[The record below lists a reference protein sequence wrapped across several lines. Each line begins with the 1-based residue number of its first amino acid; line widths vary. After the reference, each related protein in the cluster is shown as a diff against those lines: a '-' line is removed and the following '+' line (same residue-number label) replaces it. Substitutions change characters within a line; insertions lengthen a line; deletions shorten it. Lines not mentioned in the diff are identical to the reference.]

1 MTTEKYLW
9 LGVMKN
15 KTFSGNS
22 YAASEV
28 VGAIILVLIAVGAF
42 GAIYYQV
49 FPVPLPSPDSHIKLM
64 GYIDDERNVIIEHV
78 GGEPLISYKILSE
91 RENGQRNMSV
101 YENSPLM
108 MGDPLPI
115 NICLNATEKQI
126 QVKVWSVQKDGSEQI
141 IFDGILAPDEHPPGP
156 GTSPLPDPMSI
167 STLRTRTIDE
177 DLICYN
183 YTIVPNINPVTFIY
197 NWMVASTGP
206 YSSLTRVLMPFDT
219 QNPFQTKDYSG
230 NFYNGTIN
238 GATWTNTGKLGGA
251 YQFGG
256 DDFISIPYCF
266 ENNYIDKITVEAWI
280 KTSLTSGTIMSYNR
294 NKYWELAVTDGH
306 VKWSTNSSDGAA
318 DSIGTMLVNDNL
330 WHLVAAT
337 YDASL
342 GDCAIYI
349 DGRLD
354 TYKHIHAAG
363 KLLGSGDTSVG
374 SIGKGTG
381 VAGRQTIFSTG
392 FEAQDEKN
400 QWIENNG
407 TGGAQQQNWVNLRY
421 DNFNSAWGSYVPGS
435 NGTYADCYRST
446 SYKYEG
452 TSSACVR
459 DNSGTSSSFTLT
471 NSIDVDT
478 PAYKSLKVDFWWMWR
493 GNGWADGEDWWLRY
507 YNGTAWVT
515 VLDINYPSTY
525 TKSVWYHTVVY
536 INESNYR
543 FPVNMRLRFQCDASY
558 DDDLVYID
566 QIYIN
571 ATSYSRI
578 ECDFNLLPSTT
589 FTPYTGSFSIGGSGD
604 FDPEYAAFNRTGID
618 LSGYSNVKISVW
630 YSYKNTE
637 SNDFLGLYYRNG
649 SQWKPIFEVTNPQ
662 MVGGQKP
669 WTQVQFDLPKSL
681 TVLRLQFK
689 WRTTAANE
697 YMGIDDLEVTGV
709 RLAGEVNFTGI
720 VDEVKIYPRALT
732 PEQLYQNYL
741 CTKDG
746 DSTRSVIVSEE
757 IRLDQY
763 WKCLVTPNDG
773 MYDDSTTESNI
784 LFVINY
790 GGGG

>member
-1 MTTEKYLW
+1 
-9 LGVMKN
+9 MKN
-15 KTFSGNS
+15 KTFSDNS

-42 GAIYYQV
+42 AAIYYQV
-49 FPVPLPSPDSHIKLM
+49 ISVPLPSPDSHVKLA
-64 GYIDDERNVIIEHV
+64 GYVSDDGKVIIEHM
-78 GGEPLISYKILSE
+78 GGEQLDSYEIHIEQSDEPHANQIEDKTWEIGGRIE
-91 RENGQRNMSV
+91 PKN
-101 YENSPLM
+101 
-108 MGDPLPI
+108 I
-115 NICLNATEKQI
+115 NYTEFNRTKQI
-126 QVKVWSVQKDGSEQI
+126 KVIVYSIMKDGSKKI
-141 IFDGILAPDEHPPGP
+141 VFDGIITPDEHPPGP
-156 GTSPLPDPMSI
+156 GTSPLLDPMLV
-167 STLRTRTIDE
+167 STLRDNTPDE

-183 YTIVPNINPVTFIY
+183 YTIHPNINPITFIY

-206 YSSLTRVLMPFDT
+206 YSSLTRVLMPFDS

-230 NFYNGTIN
+230 NIYNGTIN
-238 GATWTNTGKLGGA
+238 GATWINEGRLGGA

-294 NKYWELAVTDGH
+294 NKYWELALTDGH

-318 DSIGTMLVNDNL
+318 DIIGTMFVNDNT
-330 WHLVAAT
+330 WHLVAVT
-337 YDASL
+337 YNASL
-342 GDCAIYI
+342 GDGAIYV

-363 KLLGSGDTSVG
+363 KLLGSGDTPVG
-374 SIGKGTG
+374 AIGKGTG

-400 QWIENNG
+400 QWMENNG
-407 TGGAQQQNWVNLRY
+407 TGGGQQQNWTNLQY

-435 NGTYADCYRST
+435 NGTSADCYRST
-446 SYKYEG
+446 SYKHEG

-459 DNSGTSSSFTLT
+459 DNSGTSSAFTLT

-493 GNGWADGEDWWLRY
+493 GNGWANGEDWWLRY
-507 YNGTAWVT
+507 YNGTTWVT

-525 TKSVWYHTVVY
+525 TKSVWYHTIVY

-543 FPVNMRLRFQCDASY
+543 FPTNMRLRFQCDASY

-571 ATSYSRI
+571 ATSYARI

-589 FTPYTGSFSIGGSGD
+589 FTPHTGSFSIGGSGD

-630 YSYKNTE
+630 YSYKNTD
-637 SNDFLGLYYRNG
+637 SNDFLGLYYKNN
-649 SQWKPIFEVTNPQ
+649 SQWVPIFEVQNPQ
-662 MVGGQKP
+662 YTGQKP
-669 WTQVQFDLPKSL
+669 WMNKTVDIPKSL
-681 TVLRLQFK
+681 ESLVLQFK
-689 WRTTAANE
+689 WRSTSAAE
-697 YMGIDDLEVTGV
+697 YLAIDDLEITGIP
-709 RLAGEVNFTGI
+709 LAGEINFTGTI
-720 VDEVKIYPRALT
+720 DEVKIYPRVLSS
-732 PEQLYQNYL
+732 EQLYQNFL
-741 CTKDG
+741 CSQFGNGTC
-746 DSTRSVIVSEE
+746 SVIVSEE
-757 IRLDQY
+757 IQIGEY
-763 WKCLVTPNDG
+763 WICQVTPNNG
-773 MYDDSTTESNI
+773 MDDVITESTPVV
-784 LFVINY
+784 L

>member
-1 MTTEKYLW
+1 
-9 LGVMKN
+9 MKN
-15 KTFSGNS
+15 KTFSDNS

-42 GAIYYQV
+42 AAIYYQV
-49 FPVPLPSPDSHIKLM
+49 FPVPLPSADSHIKLM
-64 GYIDDERNVIIEHV
+64 GYIDDERNVVIEHV
-78 GGEPLISYKILSE
+78 GGEALISYKILSV
-91 RENGQRNMSV
+91 RENGSASMSI
-101 YENSPLM
+101 YENQPLM
-108 MGDPLPI
+108 IGKRLPI
-115 NICLNATEKQI
+115 NKTLLYNESQI
-126 QVKVWSVQKDGSEQI
+126 RVTVWSIQKDGSEQI
-141 IFDGILAPDEHPPGP
+141 VFDGIITPKDRTPGS
-156 GTSPLPDPMSI
+156 SPQPLLDPMLV
-167 STLRTRTIDE
+167 STLRDNTPDE

-183 YTIVPNINPVTFIY
+183 YTIHPNINPITFIY
-197 NWMVASTGP
+197 NWMIASTGP
-206 YSSLTRVLMPFDT
+206 YTSLARVLMPFDT
-219 QNPFQTKDYSG
+219 QNLFQTKDYSG
-230 NFYNGTIN
+230 NGYNGTIN
-238 GATWTNTGKLGGA
+238 GATWINTDRFGA

-266 ENNYIDKITVEAWI
+266 ENNPIDKITVEAWI
-280 KTSLTSGTIMSYNR
+280 KTSLASGTIMSYNR
-294 NKYWELAVTDGH
+294 TKYCELAVTDGH

-318 DSIGTMLVNDNL
+318 DVIGTLLVNDNT

-342 GDCAIYI
+342 GDCAIYV

-354 TYKHIHAAG
+354 SYKHVHAAG
-363 KLLGSGDTSVG
+363 KLLGSGDNTSG
-374 SIGKGTG
+374 AIGKGTG
-381 VAGRQTIFSTG
+381 VAGRQTIFSTD
-392 FEAQDEKN
+392 FEVQDEKN
-400 QWIENNG
+400 QWTENNATAG
-407 TGGAQQQNWVNLRY
+407 QEQQSWTNLRY

-446 SYKYEG
+446 SYKHEG

-459 DNSGTSSSFTLT
+459 DNSGTSSAFTVA

-493 GNGWADGEDWWLRY
+493 GNGWANGEDWWLRY
-507 YNGTAWVT
+507 YNGTTWVT
-515 VLDINYPSTY
+515 ILDINYPSTY
-525 TKSVWYHTVVY
+525 TKNVWYHTIVY

-543 FPVNMRLRFQCDASY
+543 FPTNMRLRFQCDASY

-571 ATSYSRI
+571 ATSYARI
-578 ECDFNLLPSTT
+578 ECDFSLLPSTM
-589 FTPYTGSFSIGGSGD
+589 FTPHTGSFSIGGSGD
-604 FDPEYAAFNRTGID
+604 FDPEFAAFNRTDID
-618 LSGYSNVKISVW
+618 LSGYSNVKISMW

-662 MVGGQKP
+662 MVGGQSN
-669 WTQVQFDLPKSL
+669 WTQVLFDVPKSIS
-681 TVLRLQFK
+681 VLCLQFK

-697 YMGIDDLEVTGV
+697 YMAIDDLEITGIP
-709 RLAGEVNFTGI
+709 LAGEINFTGTI
-720 VDEVKIYPRALT
+720 DEVKIYPRVLS

-746 DSTRSVIVSEE
+746 SSAKSAIVSEE
-757 IRLDQY
+757 LHLDEY
-763 WKCLVTPNDG
+763 WKCQITPNDG
-773 MYDDSTTESNI
+773 IYDDLTI
-784 LFVINY
+784 GDDIFLIIVNY